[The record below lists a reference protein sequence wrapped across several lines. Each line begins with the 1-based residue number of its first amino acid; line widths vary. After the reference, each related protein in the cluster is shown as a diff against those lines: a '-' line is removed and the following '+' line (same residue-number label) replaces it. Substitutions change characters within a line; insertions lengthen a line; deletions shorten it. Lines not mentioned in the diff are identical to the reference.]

1 MAGLLSF
8 VAINTLVFLGLAV
21 AKAVP
26 WPQPI
31 PPSVLRDAVNDGGDS
46 SGERL
51 TAPQRALIVL
61 VALLARL
68 RAGIP

>member
-26 WPQPI
+26 WPPPI
-31 PPSVLRDAVNDGGDS
+31 PPHVLRAAVSHGGDS
-46 SGERL
+46 AADHL

-68 RAGIP
+68 RAGIR